1 MRHKADVLYSEEQIA
16 GRVAELGAEITRA
29 FEGRPLCVL
38 GLMSGSVVFMADLV
52 RRISLDL
59 TFHLVRVS
67 VHRER
72 EAGIVRTEISYAT
85 NFPLEDQDVLLV
97 EDVVDTG
104 ITLSYLQGHVHEL
117 GAKSLKV
124 CALVDKPGARKIDVN
139 PDWAAFTL
147 SDPPSDRFLVGY
159 GLGWQGRYR
168 ALPYVGT
175 IPQPPPDPAP
185 VG

>member
-1 MRHKADVLYSEEQIA
+1 MRQKADVLYSEEQIA
-16 GRVAELGAEITRA
+16 SRVAELGAEITRA
-29 FEGRPLCVL
+29 FEGRQLCVL

-85 NFPLEDQDVLLV
+85 DFPLENQDVLLV

-104 ITLSYLQGHVHEL
+104 ITLSYLLGHVHAL
-117 GAKSLKV
+117 GARNLKV
-124 CALVDKPGARKIDVN
+124 CALVNKPEARKIDVH

-147 SDPPSDRFLVGY
+147 TDPLFNRFLVGY

-175 IPQPPPDPAP
+175 IPPPPPDPAP
-185 VG
+185 GG

>member
-1 MRHKADVLYSEEQIA
+1 VRHRADVLYSEEQISR
-16 GRVAELGAEITRA
+16 RVAELGAEITRA
-29 FEGRPLCVL
+29 FEGRSLCVL
-38 GLMSGSVVFMADLV
+38 GLMNGVVFMADLV

-85 NFPLEDQDVLLV
+85 NFPLENEDVLLV
-97 EDVVDTG
+97 GDVVDTG
-104 ITLSYLQGHVHEL
+104 ITLSYLLGHVHEL
-117 GAKSLKV
+117 GARSLKV
-124 CALVDKPGARKIDVN
+124 CALVDKPEARKIDVN

-147 SDPPSDRFLVGY
+147 TEPLADRFLVGY

-175 IPQPPPDPAP
+175 IPHPPPDAAP